1 MKKQNGITLVALIIT
16 IIVMVILAG
25 VIIAS
30 AVADGGIIDR
40 AESAMKEKERAEAE
54 ELVIASYV
62 YKTTASTSTIA
73 VLDLGATADAIYENL
88 TTNGFTLMNGETIAT
103 SGSDILNGDEI
114 NLDIIGKEGNY
125 TGTVTE
131 KGLQD
136 GLKIEDENNGG
147 EVENNPEVTP
157 EPTPEVTNTAYAIGD
172 IVSIGTESFYVI
184 EASDAST
191 ETLVL
196 LAKDNIDIATYKQSS
211 SASYVWFALEPYW
224 SGEFTSSPYD
234 LVESGEPSSEHYAAY
249 HAYKYAKA
257 IDEKA
262 SGRLMTYNEA
272 KSLKD
277 TNDTLKNMINGTESS
292 KGYLDYWLGSA
303 DSRTSAMYVYGKN
316 DGFDSNWFSFELNS
330 YVRPVVTI
338 IKSEFSG
345 TITKNSVQ

>member
-1 MKKQNGITLVALIIT
+1 MKNQKGISLVALIIT

-25 VIIAS
+25 IIITA
-30 AVADGGIIDR
+30 AVTDGGIIDR
-40 AESAMKEKERAEAE
+40 VESAKKEKERAVAE

-73 VLDLGATADAIYENL
+73 VLDLGATSDAIYENL
-88 TTNGFTLMNGETIAT
+88 TTNGFTLMKGETIAIL
-103 SGSDILNGDEI
+103 GSDILNGDEI
-114 NLDIIGKEGNY
+114 NLDIIGKQGKY
-125 TGTVTE
+125 TGIVTE
-131 KGLQD
+131 KGLEY
-136 GLKIEDENNGG
+136 GLKIEYEKKGG

-157 EPTPEVTNTAYAIGD
+157 ETTPEVTNIAYAIGD
-172 IVSIGTESFYVI
+172 IVSIGTELFYVI
-184 EASDAST
+184 EESDETT

-196 LAKDNIDIATYKQSS
+196 LSKYNIDTTTYKQS
-211 SASYVWFALEPYW
+211 AGGSYVWFSSEDYW
-224 SGEFTSSPYD
+224 SSEFTSSPYD

-277 TNDTLKNMINGTESS
+277 TNDTLKNIINGTESS

-303 DSRTSAMYVYGKN
+303 DSRNSAMFVDGRN

-330 YVRPVVTI
+330 HVRPVVTI
-338 IKSEFSG
+338 MKADFLG
-345 TITKNSVQ
+345 RLTKEV